1 MKRYNW
7 IIGVSL
13 ILYLL
18 LAVFSF
24 QALNHVENENRYGY
38 RIEVNRIMKALEEQP
53 DTVIYT
59 SDFQYVK
66 EIQRLPED
74 ANQEEVQLFYS
85 QSSLKETI
93 IQPLYHNGTRL
104 GYVKVLYELD
114 DHDYTRLLW
123 ILQGTLATLEVF
135 LIMILIYLKHRMI
148 LPFQRLIALPK
159 DMSEGHYQG
168 SIKREKSK
176 YLDSFFWQISQLQ
189 DSLVASRKRQ
199 LNLEKEKKEM
209 LLSLSHD
216 IKTPLNL
223 IHLYAKAL
231 AEDVVQDENQRQL
244 AALQIEKKSQEIEG
258 YVQQIMK
265 ASREDL
271 LDIQVT
277 MDDFYLKDLMD
288 QVLATYKEQC
298 ALRYLQLQVEPYEN
312 RILKG
317 DIHRLQEVMENLFE
331 NAFKYGDG
339 IRITISFEE
348 EDYCQL
354 IRVYNSGEPIHEQDW
369 NHLFD
374 SFYRGANAK
383 SKDGTGLGLYI
394 CKEIMR
400 KMGGDIFAEKK
411 EGGTAFVLVL
421 PL

>member
-7 IIGVSL
+7 IIGISL

-53 DTVIYT
+53 ETGIDT

-74 ANQEEVQLFYS
+74 ANQEEVQWFYS

-123 ILQGTLATLEVF
+123 ILQGTLATLEAF

-189 DSLVASRKRQ
+189 DSLAASRKRQ

-317 DIHRLQEVMENLFE
+317 DIHRLQEVLENLFE